1 MSEVQLLPDL
11 FSVPPISGH
20 NKVVDPHANV
30 PAANR
35 FPGEIFDVETGLI
48 DKIMECPASAG
59 PHRPRNRCRAQL
71 LLRPREHQ
79 LRCHAWL
86 LLHRVSYH
94 VRLPRACV
102 LRRQLAF
109 RSSLRLIRSTASSP
123 LPPRS
128 APFCAMMCQTRIL
141 LRPRGTGSCHRR
153 CRLPK
158 QNHRQH
164 QRRLRLPRGFL
175 HQALFHLQNK
185 FDHTQDYKLYVNRR
199 YILVVWFAMVVL
211 LLLMT
216 AGV

>member
-20 NKVVDPHANV
+20 NQVVDPHANA
-30 PAANR
+30 PAANQ
-35 FPGEIFDVETGLI
+35 FPGEIFNVETGLSDRI
-48 DKIMECPASAG
+48 QECRASAG
-59 PHRPRNRCRAQL
+59 SASSSASLPCTTPSA
-71 LLRPREHQ
+71 PREHQ
-79 LRCHAWL
+79 HQ
-86 LLHRVSYH
+86 VSYH
-94 VRLPRACV
+94 VCLPRVCA
-102 LRRQLAF
+102 LRRQLVF

-123 LPPRS
+123 HPPRS

-175 HQALFHLQNK
+175 HQVLISLQNK
-185 FDHTQDYKLYVNRR
+185 FDRTQDYKL
-199 YILVVWFAMVVL
+199 
-211 LLLMT
+211 
-216 AGV
+216 G